1 MHFMWHLPKNKAS
14 QWHKKDLFHP
24 GGVEEVEEVK
34 LLSEI
39 FAITNGH
46 NEVTELSLGYVQI
59 DKDHTE
65 YFIMFNL
72 QGIFMETGHS

>member
-1 MHFMWHLPKNKAS
+1 M
-14 QWHKKDLFHP
+14 
-24 GGVEEVEEVK
+24 K

>member
-1 MHFMWHLPKNKAS
+1 M
-14 QWHKKDLFHP
+14 
-24 GGVEEVEEVK
+24 EEVEEVK

-39 FAITNGH
+39 FVITNGH
-46 NEVTELSLGYVQI
+46 NEVIDLSLGCVQT

-72 QGIFMETGHS
+72 QGIFMESGHS